1 MTYPKLVI
9 NTDAIRDNS
18 KQIIKLCSSF
28 NVQLVGV
35 TKVTLGNPVICSVM
49 KESGIEVIGESRI
62 QNIQRLIK
70 NGINGPFMLLRIPM
84 KSELRETVKLC
95 DFVLVSEPQV
105 AEWIDE
111 LSREIQKTV
120 TLIYMVDVGDL
131 REGVWYERA
140 VEEISSVMKSLRKS
154 KIAGIGTNLGCY
166 GGILPDRENMLR
178 LIEIKDQLE
187 RRTHAKID
195 IVSGGNTSALKLL
208 EDGSLPEGINQFR
221 VGEAIIL
228 GTDVT
233 RNRSIPGLRQD
244 TVLLEAEIIEMKTK
258 PSVPVGTIGRDA
270 FGRVPSFEDIGLRKR
285 VILALGEQDCVPAHL
300 KPVIRGTRVIHGS
313 SDHVVV
319 DITEAN
325 QSFDIGDTMRFTM
338 SYASLLRSMTS
349 PHVEK
354 VFV

>member
-1 MTYPKLVI
+1 
-9 NTDAIRDNS
+9 
-18 KQIIKLCSSF
+18 
-28 NVQLVGV
+28 
-35 TKVTLGNPVICSVM
+35 
-49 KESGIEVIGESRI
+49 
-62 QNIQRLIK
+62 
-70 NGINGPFMLLRIPM
+70 
-84 KSELRETVKLC
+84 
-95 DFVLVSEPQV
+95 
-105 AEWIDE
+105 
-111 LSREIQKTV
+111 
-120 TLIYMVDVGDL
+120 
-131 REGVWYERA
+131 
-140 VEEISSVMKSLRKS
+140 
-154 KIAGIGTNLGCY
+154 
-166 GGILPDRENMLR
+166 
-178 LIEIKDQLE
+178 
-187 RRTHAKID
+187 
-195 IVSGGNTSALKLL
+195 LKLL